1 MSILMSLGRRLLR
14 YTTRSHGGASAVA
27 KAIHWAR
34 LVHGNATKGL
44 AQPRQ
49 VFPPSQ
55 ETTGYIIPTLCQFG
69 QRDLAVELA
78 QWEASCQRVD
88 GASSAVDG
96 VPYTFDTAQ
105 VVRGFLAVLDD
116 VPQLEINLRRA
127 CDYVES
133 QIAPNGEVRTPSY
146 DLWKLPDGSMLSEY
160 GNLYVLPPMLQ
171 AGKKLGEPK
180 YIAAA
185 ERGMDYFRSKPDL
198 IHFKAEFSMLSHYF
212 GYMME
217 ALVDLGELSLAK
229 TGLEQVARIQKSDG
243 SIPAYPGAT
252 WVCSTGI
259 AQLALAWYKLGDSGP
274 ADKAL
279 DYLVTLQNS
288 SGGFYGSYGKGA
300 VYFPTQEI
308 SWSVKFFLDACY
320 WKTRHVPAKA
330 WTSVNE
336 RANGP
341 ERIAADRA
349 ELQGFSGA
357 RR

>member
-1 MSILMSLGRRLLR
+1 MLKEKFLSVKSEKRSLGD
-14 YTTRSHGGASAVA
+14 AVA
-27 KAIHWAR
+27 RALGWAR
-34 LVHGNATKGL
+34 TVHGNAARGL
-44 AQPRQ
+44 ALPRQ

-55 ETTGYIIPTLCQFG
+55 ETTGYIIPTLYQFG
-69 QRDLAVELA
+69 EKDLAVELA
-78 QWEASCQRVD
+78 KWEASCQRVD

-133 QIAPNGEVRTPSY
+133 QIAPDGEVGTPSY
-146 DLWKLPDGSMLSEY
+146 DLWQLPDGNMLSEY
-160 GNLYVLPPMLQ
+160 GNLYVLPPLLQ
-171 AGKKLGEPK
+171 AGQKLSEPR
-180 YIAAA
+180 YTEAAR
-185 ERGMDYFRSKPDL
+185 RGMNFFRRKADLVEFKPEL
-198 IHFKAEFSMLSHYF
+198 SMLSHYF

-217 ALVDLGELSLAK
+217 ALVDLGEIELARE
-229 TGLEQVARIQKSDG
+229 GLKQAAAIQKKNG
-243 SIPAYPGAT
+243 TIPAYPGAN
-252 WVCSTGI
+252 WICSTGM
-259 AQLALAWYKLGDSGP
+259 AQLALAWYKLGQREP

-320 WKTRHVPAKA
+320 WKTRHVPVKT
-330 WTSVNE
+330 WTSLNE

-341 ERIAADRA
+341 EQVAAERA
-349 ELQGFSGA
+349 ELQDFTGA